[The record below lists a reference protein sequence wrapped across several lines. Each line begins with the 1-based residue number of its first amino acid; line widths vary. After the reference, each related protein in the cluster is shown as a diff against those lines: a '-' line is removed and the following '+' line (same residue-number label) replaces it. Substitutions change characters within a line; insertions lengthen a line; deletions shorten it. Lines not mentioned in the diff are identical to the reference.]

1 MTTIADAAITYA
13 RRGWKPVP
21 LHRKTKKPIG
31 KGWQTRPFDPTQFN
45 GNAINIAVQLGAAS
59 GGLVDVDLD
68 NQLAIGFAPE
78 FLPATAA
85 IFGRRS
91 KPAAHQLY
99 VSDLCQSEKA
109 ATIQYKD
116 GNAVIVELRIGAGNK
131 GAATTMPPSMHPS
144 GELVQWVHDGEPA
157 RVAGDDL
164 KRAVL
169 QLAVACLLKPRYPG
183 AGSRHEAA
191 LVLGGVLARADWLPD
206 DIGHLV
212 TMLARAVDDDEWQDR
227 VGAAIG
233 AVVARA
239 NGGDVPGLPRLAEVW
254 GKDVADTLGKW
265 GLVAVSGTGKG
276 AGLEDEVALE
286 LAAQHAED
294 LRYVAKSSQW
304 MRWAGESWQPE
315 DTLAAFDLSRA
326 LCRSAGD
333 SRAKTVAAV
342 VTLARTDRRMAAT
355 ADQWDAVSMMFNDR
369 KRSP

>member
-265 GLVAVSGTGKG
+265 ASSRFRAPARAPASRMRLRSSLPHSTPRICATWRSRHSGC
-276 AGLEDEVALE
+276 AGPARVGNPRTRSLP
-286 LAAQHAED
+286 
-294 LRYVAKSSQW
+294 SI
-304 MRWAGESWQPE
+304 
-315 DTLAAFDLSRA
+315 SRA
-326 LCRSAGD
+326 LCA
-333 SRAKTVAAV
+333 
-342 VTLARTDRRMAAT
+342 DRPAT
-355 ADQWDAVSMMFNDR
+355 AAPRRWPPS
-369 KRSP
+369 